1 MGGARLVAYW
11 SSIRQSCTA
20 QAQLSADA
28 KQATTAKEAC
38 IAILD
43 YVVREVA
50 RSRRRVRPR
59 RSDARA
65 AGAAVQNTRPS

>member
-43 YVVREVA
+43 YVVRSGPLA
-50 RSRRRVRPR
+50 RRVA
-59 RSDARA
+59 SSARA
-65 AGAAVQNTRPS
+65 ALR